1 MATPPPPPSPPPHD
15 GDVGE
20 FTVDDDD
27 HHVDEDSASEDVSG
41 RPAGSKRAT
50 PPRAQRGRGRGTGGT
65 ASKSKKKKR
74 DSSSVTTHTHA
85 RTRACACVPARVS
98 VRCVRVRVPVLCACA
113 SASTR
118 LCARVR
124 LRRCVRARVRV
135 PCACA
140 STRVC
145 ARVQRLV
152 RVRRCARVHVCVGWC
167 LTSRMLVCAT
177 AQTPK
182 VYPVDSEEGT
192 KVRREA
198 CRKLIQ
204 ENNCRSEGTD
214 ADMKD
219 RYYGWRPLPMQ
230 AAQIGGVVPRE
241 MKYGVVCEP
250 FLPSNP
256 FGKVDNPDHRKW
268 FCCCHDEC
276 KQVYVFKS
284 KNRSSIYDHCR
295 STHAIAPDT
304 SAGRGL
310 GNMRRQETV
319 SKATVALEKLGPN
332 RLADINKTRAIIRM
346 ARPFHCVENEAE
358 REDSHPDWIP
368 CSAETMRKNV
378 GEMFLE
384 GSKIT
389 KQKIQNIVSSACL
402 PPLRLESDV
411 EDDGGC
417 DEEGVEVTE
426 VADVVG
432 W

>member
-1 MATPPPPPSPPPHD
+1 
-15 GDVGE
+15 
-20 FTVDDDD
+20 
-27 HHVDEDSASEDVSG
+27 
-41 RPAGSKRAT
+41 
-50 PPRAQRGRGRGTGGT
+50 
-65 ASKSKKKKR
+65 
-74 DSSSVTTHTHA
+74 
-85 RTRACACVPARVS
+85 
-98 VRCVRVRVPVLCACA
+98 
-113 SASTR
+113 
-118 LCARVR
+118 
-124 LRRCVRARVRV
+124 
-135 PCACA
+135 
-140 STRVC
+140 
-145 ARVQRLV
+145 
-152 RVRRCARVHVCVGWC
+152 
-167 LTSRMLVCAT
+167 
-177 AQTPK
+177 
-182 VYPVDSEEGT
+182 
-192 KVRREA
+192 
-198 CRKLIQ
+198 
-204 ENNCRSEGTD
+204 
-214 ADMKD
+214 
-219 RYYGWRPLPMQ
+219 MQ

-256 FGKVDNPDHRKW
+256 FGKVDNPDHRQW